1 MHWLPALD
9 TALFRFFNDTLKN
22 PVFDVVMPWLSG
34 NILFVPLLL
43 VGAGFLIWRHRHKG
57 ILCVAMLALIV
68 PLGDSFVSST
78 IKRAVSRPRP
88 FVTLT
93 DVHNPPGIG
102 RAGNYSSMPSS
113 HAANWFA
120 AAMIAWIYFRRSAR
134 VTLPLAI
141 AVSISRVYNGVHY
154 PSDVLAG
161 AILGAGYGAVAV
173 YTLEAL
179 WRWAGKRFFPI
190 WHAQLPSLVPL
201 SGARNPEMKPTA
213 SYPQSTIDQH
223 WLRAGCAVIAI
234 STLARW
240 IYLASG
246 IIELSQDE
254 AYQWQWSKHLAL
266 SYYSKPPLIA
276 YTQFLGTSIW
286 GDNEFGVRFF
296 PPLIAATLGI
306 LVLRFF
312 AREVN
317 ARAGFFLVLCM
328 MASPL
333 LSVGATLMTV
343 DPLSVLFW
351 TAAMFAGWKAIRPE
365 AGVRQWAWVGLWMGL
380 GFLSKYT
387 ALFQLLCW
395 VVFFAL
401 WRPARIHLRRAGPWV
416 ALTIN
421 ALCALPVIIWNQQH
435 HWITATHV
443 AGNAGL
449 EKGWPPPLVLILEFF
464 FTFLGQELFLLNPVF
479 FVSALWAAVAF
490 WRRYRQDARLVYFFS
505 MGAPVFLIYLGWTMH
520 SRVLPNWIAPSI
532 LPLFCLMA
540 IYWEAERLR
549 GAPQVIPSL
558 ASGLVIGFIVVLVMH
573 DTNLLKKIA
582 GRTLPDHIDPMGQV
596 SGWRASADIVG
607 AARQRLLA
615 EGKPVFIIGS
625 HYRITSLVA
634 FYLPEAKAG
643 VPDHPLVYYRSARTI
658 DNQYHFWPGYKDRKG
673 QNAVYVTERANS
685 LGPPPDVRREF
696 ESITELPVQPV
707 LYRGRAFHQLRL
719 YECRN
724 LR

>member
-9 TALFRFFNDTLKN
+9 TTLFRFFNETLRN

-43 VGAGFLIWRHRHKG
+43 VGAVGLIWRHRHKG
-57 ILCVAMLALIV
+57 ILCVAMLALVV
-68 PLGDSFVSST
+68 PLGDGFVSNT

-113 HAANWFA
+113 HTFNWFA
-120 AAMIAWIYFRRSAR
+120 GAMIGWIYFRRSAR
-134 VTLPLAI
+134 VILPLAI
-141 AVSISRVYNGVHY
+141 AVSVSRVYNGVHY
-154 PSDVLAG
+154 PSDVIAG

-173 YTLEAL
+173 YTLETW
-179 WRWAGKRFFPI
+179 WRWAGRKFFQI

-201 SGARNPEMKPTA
+201 SGARNPEVKPTTG
-213 SYPQSTIDQH
+213 YPQSTIDQH
-223 WLRAGCAVIAI
+223 WLRAGY
-234 STLARW
+234 TLIFIFTFARW
-240 IYLASG
+240 IYIGSG

-254 AYQWQWSKHLAL
+254 AYQWQWSKHLAP
-266 SYYSKPPLIA
+266 SYFSKPPLIA

-296 PPLIAATLGI
+296 SPLIAGALGFM
-306 LVLRFF
+306 LLRFF

-317 ARAGFFLVLCM
+317 ARAGFFLLLCV
-328 MASPL
+328 MATPL

-351 TAAMFAGWKAIRPE
+351 TAAMFAGWKSIRPD

-395 VVFFAL
+395 VVFFSV

-416 ALTIN
+416 ALLLN
-421 ALCALPVIIWNQQH
+421 VLCFLPVIHWNQQH

-449 EKGWPPPLVLILEFF
+449 GQNHNWGDRVEYFLS
-464 FTFLGQELFLLNPVF
+464 FLGQELGLLNPVF
-479 FVSALWAAVAF
+479 FVSAMWAAAAF
-490 WRRYRQDARLVYFFS
+490 WRRYRRDPRQVYFFS
-505 MGAPVFLIYLGWTMH
+505 MGAPLFLVYLGWTMH

-540 IYWEAERLR
+540 IYWEAERVR

-558 ASGLVIGFIVVLVMH
+558 VSGLVVGFIVVLVLH

-582 GRTLPDHIDPMGQV
+582 GRTLPDRIDPIGRV
-596 SGWRASADIVG
+596 RGWRASADLVG
-607 AARQRLLA
+607 EARKRLLA

-625 HYRITSLVA
+625 HYGITSLIA
-634 FYLPEAKAG
+634 FYLPAAKAG
-643 VPDHPLVYYRSARTI
+643 VPDDPLAYYRSTDQP
-658 DNQYHFWPGYKDRKG
+658 DNQYFFWPGYQSRKG
-673 QNAVYVTERANS
+673 QNALYVSESAHS
-685 LGPPPDVRREF
+685 QPPPPQIVSEF
-696 ESITELPVQPV
+696 ESLTELPSQPV
-707 LYRGRAFHQLRL
+707 VFRGRVFHNLKIF
-719 YECRN
+719 ECRN

>member
-9 TALFRFFNDTLKN
+9 TALFRFFNDTLRN

-43 VGAGFLIWRHRHKG
+43 VGAVILIWRHRHKG

-68 PLGDSFVSST
+68 PLGDGFVSGT
-78 IKRAVSRPRP
+78 LKRAIGRPRP

-102 RAGNYSSMPSS
+102 RAGDYSSMPSS
-113 HAANWFA
+113 HTFNWFA
-120 AAMIAWIYFRRSAR
+120 GAMIGWIYFRRSAR
-134 VTLPLAI
+134 VILPLAI
-141 AVSISRVYNGVHY
+141 AVSVSRVYNGVHY
-154 PSDVLAG
+154 PNDVLAG
-161 AILGAGYGAVAV
+161 ALIGAGYAAAAV
-173 YTLEAL
+173 YTLDAW
-179 WRWAGKRFFPI
+179 WRWAGKKFFPI

-201 SGARNPEMKPTA
+201 SGERGPAGKPTA
-213 SYPQSTIDQH
+213 SYPQSAIDQH
-223 WLRAGCAVIAI
+223 WLRAGYALIVIF
-234 STLARW
+234 TCARW
-240 IYLASG
+240 VYIGSG

-266 SYYSKPPLIA
+266 SYFSKPPLIA

-296 PPLIAATLGI
+296 SPLIAAALGMM
-306 LVLRFF
+306 LLKFF
-312 AREVN
+312 AHEVN
-317 ARAGFFLVLCM
+317 ARAGFFLLLCV
-328 MASPL
+328 MATPL

-387 ALFQLLCW
+387 ALFQLSCW

-401 WRPARIHLRRAGPWV
+401 WRPARIHLRRAGPWL
-416 ALTIN
+416 ALLIN
-421 ALCALPVIIWNQQH
+421 VLCFLPVIIWNQQH

-443 AGNAGL
+443 ASNAGL
-449 EKGWPPPLVLILEFF
+449 GETYNWRQRLGFF
-464 FTFLGQELFLLNPVF
+464 SDFLGSELGLLNPVF
-479 FVSALWAAVAF
+479 FVSAMWAAAAF
-490 WRRYRQDARLVYFFS
+490 WRRYRQDPRQVYFFS
-505 MGAPVFLIYLGWTMH
+505 MGAPLFLVYLGWTWH

-549 GAPQVIPSL
+549 GAQQVIPSL
-558 ASGLVIGFIVVLVMH
+558 VSGLVVGFIVVLVLH

-582 GRTLPDHIDPMGQV
+582 GRTLPDRIDPIARV
-596 SGWRASADIVG
+596 SGWRAAADAVG
-607 AARQRLLA
+607 LARERLRA

-625 HYRITSLVA
+625 HYGITSLVA
-634 FYLPEAKAG
+634 FYLPEAQAG
-643 VPDHPLVYYRSARTI
+643 VPDHPLVFYRSTRTI
-658 DNQYHFWPGYKDRKG
+658 DNQYYFWPGYTDRKG
-673 QNAVYVTERANS
+673 QNAVYVTEGDRPAP
-685 LGPPPDVRREF
+685 PPPDIYREF
-696 ESITELPVQPV
+696 ETITELPAQPV
-707 LYRGRAFHQLRL
+707 RYRGRTFHQLRL
-719 YECRN
+719 FECRN